1 MTMHIIQLTVFF
13 FFLILLVKAMY
24 LFAKPKQLSWAWK
37 EYLNQQN
44 YVYIQTT

>member
-13 FFLILLVKAMY
+13 FNTASQTMY